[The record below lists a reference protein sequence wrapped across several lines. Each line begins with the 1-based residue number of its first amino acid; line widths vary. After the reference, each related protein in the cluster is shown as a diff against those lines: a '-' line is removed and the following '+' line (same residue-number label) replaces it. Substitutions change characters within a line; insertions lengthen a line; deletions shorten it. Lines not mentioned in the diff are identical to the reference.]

1 MKQLLDSCVV
11 DGHVIV
17 GCGNYAF
24 ALLKKVHNSLE
35 SFSTY
40 ELVRSRITSKSD
52 DDSTGDSIDAV
63 RCLLCHD
70 RTVLHCAVSRE
81 DKTISLYDIPTANN
95 EDTSTNESWVQLLPR
110 EIHKMSKR
118 CCGLVLTS
126 IIDTDQSYQVILLAA
141 DFCGDIT
148 AFPVTS
154 VNVRGPSC
162 STTTVGTEKRLLLGH
177 TASMITGIQL
187 VTDYY
192 YNDTSN
198 HDDNYDQNMVKGNQ
212 TQKQQ
217 QQQQRILSSDRNGK
231 VRVTSFP
238 HTHIVEGYLLNHTS
252 YITSMDATP
261 HPNFG
266 SLCLTSSGD
275 GTIRLWDYVTC
286 QQLAMFH
293 HIDTEVVSNNHDKSG
308 VITNVSLQNDGR
320 ICIYLCDGSL
330 GIHLLNIHQ
339 NTTSS
344 SSSTIDPT
352 FSFIQQLPDFQCPA
366 QPIFA
371 KILCDKTLIV
381 LLKEPIYFMHV
392 RIINNIK
399 DGTIT
404 LEDIS
409 QSSAL
414 CKAVRLRAL
423 KYTIK
428 VPSSIFEFDEGGRIK
443 KLSVGL
449 GHGGRKHC
457 QPLETATTA
466 EEEEEQNQNTR
477 RRRRRRKLQE
487 DAREGKQRIEENLDT
502 SEVLLP

>member
-1 MKQLLDSCVV
+1 M
-11 DGHVIV
+11 
-17 GCGNYAF
+17 
-24 ALLKKVHNSLE
+24 
-35 SFSTY
+35 
-40 ELVRSRITSKSD
+40 
-52 DDSTGDSIDAV
+52 
-63 RCLLCHD
+63 
-70 RTVLHCAVSRE
+70 LHCAVSRE
-81 DKTISLYDIPTANN
+81 DKTISLYDIPTA
-95 EDTSTNESWVQLLPR
+95 TNEKEGDFKDAANESFVQLLPR
-110 EIHKMSKR
+110 AIHKMSKR

-126 IIDTDQSYQVILLAA
+126 IIDTDQSCQVILLAA

-154 VNVRGPSC
+154 VNVRGPSY
-162 STTTVGTEKRLLLGH
+162 STTGSSSASSRRTEKRLLLGH

-187 VTDYY
+187 VTDDY

-198 HDDNYDQNMVKGNQ
+198 HDDNCAQIIVKGNQ
-212 TQKQQ
+212 IK
-217 QQQQRILSSDRNGK
+217 QQQRILSSDRNGK

-252 YITSMDATP
+252 YITSMDATL

-275 GTIRLWDYVTC
+275 GTIRLWDYLTC

-293 HIDTEVVSNNHDKSG
+293 HIDTEDVSNNDKSG
-308 VITNVSLQNDGR
+308 VITNVSLQYDGR

-339 NTTSS
+339 NKTPSS
-344 SSSTIDPT
+344 PIDPK
-352 FSFIQQLPDFQCPA
+352 FSFIQQLPEFQCPA

-392 RIINNIK
+392 RIINNIQ
-399 DGTIT
+399 DGTTI

-414 CKAVRLRAL
+414 CNAIRLGAL
-423 KYTIK
+423 KYHIK

-457 QPLETATTA
+457 QPLETTA
-466 EEEEEQNQNTR
+466 EEEEEHNQNTR

-487 DAREGKQRIEENLDT
+487 DTTEEKQRIERENLGHQ
-502 SEVLLP
+502 